1 MGAMGAASFAG
12 RIRLLCLAGVV
23 VVGYGLVGYTWLG
36 FNVVDAIY
44 LTVSTLTTEGFTT
57 PAPLSDGAKLFTVSL
72 ALLGVSV
79 FVAVLGVLAT
89 ALVDGQLVHQS
100 RRWSMQ
106 RRITQLR
113 DHHILCGYGRVGR
126 AAARE
131 FDADGV
137 AFVVIEVNPA
147 LEDDLRR
154 DGVLYLIGNSS
165 SEALLRAAGIS
176 GARGLVCAVDSDA
189 ESVYVTL
196 AARTLNPDISIVAR
210 ASEEAAADRLSRA
223 GADRVVSPYATSGRR
238 MALLARQPDMV
249 DLFDLTRGGAA
260 TLRIEELLISE
271 DSPLVG
277 QTLAQVC
284 GSATALLIRRAG
296 GQLLPNPTRD
306 TIVQSGD
313 VVVIFGELDALRPHE

>member
-1 MGAMGAASFAG
+1 MGAASFAG

-23 VVGYGLVGYTWLG
+23 LVGYGVVGYMWCG

-89 ALVDGQLVHQS
+89 ALVDGQLVEKS
-100 RRWSMQ
+100 RSWSVQ
-106 RRITQLR
+106 RRISQLR

-137 AFVVIEVNPA
+137 VFVVIEVNPE
-147 LEDDLRR
+147 LEEDLWR
-154 DGVLYLIGNSS
+154 DGVFYLIGNSS
-165 SEALLRAAGIS
+165 SEVLLRAAGIS
-176 GARGLVCAVDSDA
+176 RARGLVCAVDSDA
-189 ESVYVTL
+189 DNVYITL

-223 GADRVVSPYATSGRR
+223 GADRVVLPYATSGRR
-238 MALLARQPDMV
+238 MALLARQPDLV

-260 TLRIEELLISE
+260 ALRIEELLISE
-271 DSPLVG
+271 DSQLVG

-284 GSATALLIRRAG
+284 GLATALLIRRAG

-306 TIVQSGD
+306 TVVQSGD
-313 VVVIFGELDALRPHE
+313 VVVIFGEPDALRPRE

>member
-1 MGAMGAASFAG
+1 MGAMGTASFAG

-23 VVGYGLVGYTWLG
+23 VVGYGVVGYTWLG

-89 ALVDGQLVHQS
+89 ALVDGQLVHKS
-100 RRWSMQ
+100 RRWSLQ

-131 FDADGV
+131 LDADGV
-137 AFVVIEVNPA
+137 PFVVIEVNPE
-147 LEDDLRR
+147 LENDLRR
-154 DGVLYLIGNSS
+154 DGVLYLIGNSA

-176 GARGLVCAVDSDA
+176 RARGLVCAVDSDA
-189 ESVYVTL
+189 ESVYIT
-196 AARTLNPDISIVAR
+196 
-210 ASEEAAADRLSRA
+210 
-223 GADRVVSPYATSGRR
+223 
-238 MALLARQPDMV
+238 RQPDLV

-260 TLRIEELLISE
+260 ALRIEELLISE

-306 TIVQSGD
+306 TVIQSGD
-313 VVVIFGELDALRPHE
+313 MVVIFSEPDALRPRE

>member
-1 MGAMGAASFAG
+1 MGAASFAG
-12 RIRLLCLAGVV
+12 RIGLLCLAGVV
-23 VVGYGLVGYTWLG
+23 LVGYGVVGYMWLG

-57 PAPLSDGAKLFTVSL
+57 PAPLSEGAKLFTVSL

-89 ALVDGQLVHQS
+89 AVVDGQLVQKS
-100 RRWSMQ
+100 RRWSVQ

-113 DHHILCGYGRVGR
+113 DHYILCGYGRVGR

-137 AFVVIEVNPA
+137 PVVVIEVNPE
-147 LEDDLRR
+147 LEEDLRR

-176 GARGLVCAVDSDA
+176 RARGLVCAVDSDA
-189 ESVYVTL
+189 DNVYITL
-196 AARTLNPDISIVAR
+196 AARTLNPDVSIVAR

-223 GADRVVSPYATSGRR
+223 GADRVVLPYASSGRR
-238 MALLARQPDMV
+238 MALLARQPDLV
-249 DLFDLTRGGAA
+249 DLFDLTRGAA
-260 TLRIEELLISE
+260 ALRIEELLISE

-296 GQLLPNPTRD
+296 GQLLPNPARD
-306 TIVQSGD
+306 TVVQSGD
-313 VVVIFGELDALRPHE
+313 VVVIFGEPDALRPRS